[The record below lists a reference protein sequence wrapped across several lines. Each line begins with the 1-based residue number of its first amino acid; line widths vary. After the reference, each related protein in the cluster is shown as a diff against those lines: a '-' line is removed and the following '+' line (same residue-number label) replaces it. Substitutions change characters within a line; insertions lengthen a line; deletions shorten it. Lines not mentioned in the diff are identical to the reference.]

1 VSTASRATIGGMSGN
16 NSCGA
21 RSIHYGIMR
30 DNVLAIDAYLADGTK
45 QNFGPVQANVASNGP
60 PDRYQE
66 LVADLTL
73 LAEQESG
80 EIQSKFPALR
90 RRVGGYNIDEL
101 LPRTSPEV
109 APANMARLL
118 VGSEGTLAIS
128 TQITLGL
135 HRIPSHRVLAVCHF
149 DSFYEAMDST
159 RHIVTL
165 NPTAVELVDKTMIE
179 LSRDIPMFRK
189 TIDQFVRGTP
199 DALLLVEFAGE
210 DHQRLLLDLKH
221 LEELMADYGFRSR
234 MTAIVDPTQ
243 QRALWEVRKAGL
255 NIMMSMKGDGKPISF
270 IEDCA
275 VPLEH
280 LADYTARLTEVFSK
294 HGTTGTW
301 YAHASE
307 GCLHVRPVLNMK
319 DSKDVRKMRA
329 IAEEAF
335 AMVREYK
342 GSHSGEHGDGIV
354 RSEFHPVMFGDRM
367 IRSFES
373 VKRMFDPTGLLNPG
387 KIVDPQKMDD
397 RSLFRYQPHY
407 HTGTP
412 DTELDWSEWG
422 GIAGAIEMCNNNGA
436 CRKRDASVMCP
447 SYRATS
453 DEAHVTR
460 GRANTLRLAISG
472 QLGPDA
478 LSSDEVAKS
487 MSLCVGC
494 KACKRECPT
503 GVDMAR
509 MKIEVNALRAK
520 THKPGLRDRIIGFLP
535 RYAYYARFT
544 SWALQIL
551 DRIPGIP
558 WLREKVIGI
567 SRHRRLPR
575 FLSDSALLGEQVF
588 GPAQGKAVLLLV
600 DTFTYWFEPDNAKD
614 AIEVLIAHGYQV
626 HLPKS

>member
-1 VSTASRATIGGMSGN
+1 MSAVSQSLLRERVGDPDLAARLKRNLRGEVLFDGYSRGRYSTDASIYQIEPVGVVVPRDEEDIESVISIAAEERVPLLMRGAGTSQCGQTVGLALVIDVSKYMNQMLDLDLEQQQVQVQPGIVLDQLNELLRPHNLFFPVDVSTASRATIGGMSGN

-45 QNFGPVQANVASNGP
+45 LNFGPVQANVASNRP

-101 LPRTSPEV
+101 LPRASPEA

-210 DHQRLLLDLKH
+210 DHQRLLLDLKR

-255 NIMMSMKGDGKPISF
+255 NIMMSMKGDGKPI
-270 IEDCA
+270 
-275 VPLEH
+275 
-280 LADYTARLTEVFSK
+280 
-294 HGTTGTW
+294 
-301 YAHASE
+301 
-307 GCLHVRPVLNMK
+307 
-319 DSKDVRKMRA
+319 
-329 IAEEAF
+329 
-335 AMVREYK
+335 
-342 GSHSGEHGDGIV
+342 
-354 RSEFHPVMFGDRM
+354 
-367 IRSFES
+367 
-373 VKRMFDPTGLLNPG
+373 
-387 KIVDPQKMDD
+387 
-397 RSLFRYQPHY
+397 
-407 HTGTP
+407 
-412 DTELDWSEWG
+412 
-422 GIAGAIEMCNNNGA
+422 
-436 CRKRDASVMCP
+436 
-447 SYRATS
+447 
-453 DEAHVTR
+453 
-460 GRANTLRLAISG
+460 
-472 QLGPDA
+472 
-478 LSSDEVAKS
+478 
-487 MSLCVGC
+487 
-494 KACKRECPT
+494 
-503 GVDMAR
+503 
-509 MKIEVNALRAK
+509 
-520 THKPGLRDRIIGFLP
+520 
-535 RYAYYARFT
+535 
-544 SWALQIL
+544 
-551 DRIPGIP
+551 
-558 WLREKVIGI
+558 
-567 SRHRRLPR
+567 
-575 FLSDSALLGEQVF
+575 
-588 GPAQGKAVLLLV
+588 
-600 DTFTYWFEPDNAKD
+600 
-614 AIEVLIAHGYQV
+614 
-626 HLPKS
+626 